1 MQYYGTHLSENISRR
16 EPEGYLLC
24 LNVPVARTGIQEY
37 LPEELGLPP
46 APGTVSVYR
55 APDEVFDP
63 ATIASFEGMPV
74 TDDHPPEG
82 VDIENVRRFQR
93 GHAHNVRR
101 GAGAESD
108 LLLADLII
116 TDPGLAEAILG
127 GKREISC
134 GYTYDL
140 ICLDGM
146 YFQRRIRGN
155 HIAVVDAGRAG
166 PRVSIRDRRPPC
178 PAAENGGARASVPDK
193 SLKGKNERRKT
204 MNKSMTR
211 LLARMARDGDTET
224 VAEILEE
231 MIGPEA
237 DAPVP
242 ETPEIPENAEKAE
255 KAENAENAE
264 KPAAPAG
271 EEKPETAADEGDL
284 AAVVERLDR
293 VISLLSALLAPP
305 AGDESPAEEAAEALE
320 EFLEAAG
327 AETAAPGEE
336 EIAGMVESLLESAP
350 SETLEENRQED
361 EDETDPETARDALR
375 AAVKAFRPAL
385 VRMSP
390 AQRRRVSAEIA
401 ANLRQDRKAGDRRT
415 YAALSRGTPAPA
427 KLSDLGKKIM
437 AKRNANFR

>member
-101 GAGAESD
+101 GAGTESD

-140 ICLDGM
+140 CCLDGM

-242 ETPEIPENAEKAE
+242 EIPETPESAEKAE
-255 KAENAENAE
+255 KAENAEKAE

-305 AGDESPAEEAAEALE
+305 AGDESPAEEAAEAVE
-320 EFLEAAG
+320 EILEAAG

-350 SETLEENRQED
+350 SETLEENRD

>member
-1 MQYYGTHLSENISRR
+1 MQYYGTRLSENISRR

-63 ATIASFEGMPV
+63 QTIASFEGMPV
-74 TDDHPPEG
+74 TEDHPPEG

-146 YFQRRIRGN
+146 YFQHRIRGN

-242 ETPEIPENAEKAE
+242 ETPETPENAENAEKAE
-255 KAENAENAE
+255 KAE

-305 AGDESPAEEAAEALE
+305 AGDESPAEEAAEAVE
-320 EFLEAAG
+320 EILEAAG